1 MNDKIKNILKAI
13 QTDIETLA
21 QLIFETDSISN
32 NTKVKKNTLKDSQL
46 AKDVEVKVQ
55 ELNNPIIDIMFN
67 HYIVYLEWNRP
78 PKYGKQ
84 PPISALK
91 DWADKNG
98 IPSDNETLWKI
109 SYAIWRDGHK
119 ARPITKTLMKEIDEK
134 FEKEYFD
141 MLFDAII
148 TDLITFF
155 NNE

>member
-1 MNDKIKNILKAI
+1 MNDNIKNILKAV

-32 NTKVKKNTLKDSQL
+32 NTKVNKNTLKDSQL

-67 HYIVYLEWNRP
+67 HYIVYLEWDRP

-84 PPISALK
+84 PPISALR
-91 DWADKNG
+91 DWAIKNN
-98 IPSDNETLWKI
+98 IPDDNSTLYLI
-109 SYAIWRDGHK
+109 SRAIWRDGHK
-119 ARPITKTLMKEIDEK
+119 ARNITGTLFKEVEERFD
-134 FEKEYFD
+134 KEYFD
-141 MLFDAII
+141 NVFEAII

-155 NNE
+155 ND

>member
-13 QTDIETLA
+13 QADIETLA

-46 AKDVEVKVQ
+46 ANDVEVKVQ

-67 HYIVYLEWNRP
+67 HYIVYLEWDRP
-78 PKYGKQ
+78 KKYKQQ
-84 PPISALK
+84 PPISVLK

-119 ARPITKTLMKEIDEK
+119 ARPITQNLFKEIDERFDK
-134 FEKEYFD
+134 QYYD
-141 MLFDAII
+141 MLFEAII
-148 TDLITFF
+148 NDLLEFF
-155 NNE
+155 NE